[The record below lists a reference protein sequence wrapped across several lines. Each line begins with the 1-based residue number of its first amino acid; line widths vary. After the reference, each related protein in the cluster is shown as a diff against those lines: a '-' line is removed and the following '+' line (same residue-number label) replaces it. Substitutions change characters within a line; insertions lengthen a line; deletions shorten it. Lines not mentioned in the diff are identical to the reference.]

1 MYTIAK
7 KHYTGIKTE
16 TEDDKKT
23 AMYVAEI
30 NCDTSADI
38 PEPLPEWSSGSSCFV
53 IDTQDI
59 KFLNSQGEWV

>member
-7 KHYTGIKTE
+7 KHYTGTKTE

-30 NCDTSADI
+30 NCDSSDDI
-38 PEPLPEWSSGSSCFV
+38 PEPLPEWAVGSSCFMV
-53 IDTQDI
+53 DTQDV

>member
-7 KHYTGIKTE
+7 KHYTGTKTE
-16 TEDDKKT
+16 TEDDKTT

-30 NCDTSADI
+30 NCDSSDDI
-38 PEPLPEWSSGSSCFV
+38 PEPLPEWAVGSSCFMV
-53 IDTQDI
+53 DTQDV

>member
-7 KHYTGIKTE
+7 RHYTGTK

-38 PEPLPEWSSGSSCFV
+38 PEPLPEWSSGSSCFI
-53 IDTQDI
+53 IDTQDV
-59 KFLNSQGEWV
+59 KFLNSQGVWV